1 MLPTGHSW
9 KQLSAQR
16 LGRYAEYY
24 VKMALTLR
32 GLDVYTPEVDDR
44 GLDFIVRAGAGR
56 YYEIQVKSVRGLN
69 SYIFMRKA
77 FFAPAP
83 DLFLA
88 VALFAEGADPDLYLL
103 PSTIWLEPSGPF
115 VSRDYENLKSPPEY
129 GLNLSK
135 AALAVLE
142 QYRFETIVEKL

>member
-1 MLPTGHSW
+1 MGSTS
-9 KQLSAQR
+9 
-16 LGRYAEYY
+16 
-24 VKMALTLR
+24 
-32 GLDVYTPEVDDR
+32 
-44 GLDFIVRAGAGR
+44 IVRAGAGR

-77 FFAPAP
+77 FFVPAP

-88 VALFAEGADPDLYLL
+88 VALFAEGAEPGLYLL
-103 PSTIWLEPSGPF
+103 PSTRWLDPSSPF

-135 AALAVLE
+135 AALTVLQPYHFERMVE
-142 QYRFETIVEKL
+142 QL